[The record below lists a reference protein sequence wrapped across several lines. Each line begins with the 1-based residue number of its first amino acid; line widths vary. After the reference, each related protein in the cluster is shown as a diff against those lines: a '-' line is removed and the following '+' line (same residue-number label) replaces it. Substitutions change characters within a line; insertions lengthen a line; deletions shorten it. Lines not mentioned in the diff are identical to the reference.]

1 MSIRDSYYK
10 IKQAGEYI
18 DSGQYD
24 KFEKMDFKDIDGRLF
39 NNFLIFHSALPADA
53 DRVPYLIMNEVKTLE
68 GAKYLEKK
76 GLIPSDYFSN
86 QKLENIFKAS
96 TEQLGFYAAK
106 GANLNSAIN
115 TVDSGFDFSERLSV
129 LDRMVF
135 YDCTNT
141 YSLAHINKMIELGA
155 QRGCKK
161 SGDAIHTIVQS
172 FAVATDTESDALFLS
187 KLKLL
192 NEKGMLT
199 DEEKA
204 VIVLHLP
211 QKYKSMAQE
220 FAVSEKGKE
229 KIDALRL
236 KKALLQEKIGED
248 VGKTN
253 QYSDETAKTH
263 IKTAKQVMKFKN
275 SKRGEAEI

>member
-1 MSIRDSYYK
+1 
-10 IKQAGEYI
+10 
-18 DSGQYD
+18 
-24 KFEKMDFKDIDGRLF
+24 
-39 NNFLIFHSALPADA
+39 
-53 DRVPYLIMNEVKTLE
+53 
-68 GAKYLEKK
+68 
-76 GLIPSDYFSN
+76 
-86 QKLENIFKAS
+86 
-96 TEQLGFYAAK
+96 
-106 GANLNSAIN
+106 
-115 TVDSGFDFSERLSV
+115 
-129 LDRMVF
+129 
-135 YDCTNT
+135 
-141 YSLAHINKMIELGA
+141 MIELGA